1 MIPFYMSDLT
11 PEMVLAY
18 HRVCGLSTYASAL
31 PRKIS
36 PEIMQADILP
46 LLTENPARL
55 LKVYDR
61 IGSIAEGKDAD
72 LVILDEKCDV
82 ERTFAKGR
90 LVFAAGD
97 VG

>member
-1 MIPFYMSDLT
+1 MIVVNGDSMLAVGGTRAGSTLT
-11 PEMVLAY
+11 MAQALKNL
-18 HRVCGLSTYASAL
+18 LSFTERPL
-31 PRKIS
+31 
-36 PEIMQADILP
+36 ADILP